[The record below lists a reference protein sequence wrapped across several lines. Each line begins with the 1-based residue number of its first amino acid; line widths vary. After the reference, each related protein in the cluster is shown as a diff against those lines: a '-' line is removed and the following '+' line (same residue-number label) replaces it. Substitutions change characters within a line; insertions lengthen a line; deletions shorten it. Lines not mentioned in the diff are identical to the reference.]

1 MKAYNK
7 RLNHRTEVKAID
19 YVKRTVKLVLP
30 DSHPKFI
37 YDEQLANVELQ
48 EDTGVRLNG
57 ELIYV
62 GDTVVSTDN
71 TIYVVEKVPGGYLPF
86 MMPVRNNFRKANDE
100 Q

>member
-1 MKAYNK
+1 MRAYNK

-37 YDEQLANVELQ
+37 YDEQLENVELQ
-48 EDTGVRLNG
+48 QDTGVRLPG

-62 GDTVVSTDN
+62 GDILESSN
-71 TIYVVEKVPGGYLPF
+71 GSKYKVDKMPGGYYPF
-86 MMPVRNNFRKANDE
+86 VRPVQENFKKVKDD